1 MSLSRLF
8 GLSPKLDNSPS
19 RPNEEHD
26 GRKPNQML
34 LPIAARTAA
43 IRVVQ
48 EIEFDDAHL
57 EHEERN

>member
-1 MSLSRLF
+1 MSLSRLLY
-8 GLSPKLDNSPS
+8 LSPKSDNSPS

-26 GRKPNQML
+26 CRKPNQVM

-43 IRVVQ
+43 MWVVQ
-48 EIEFDDAHL
+48 EMEFDDAHL